1 MQQSWRSPGAM
12 PSSNSWI
19 WCVPALRQTAPP
31 SAGSGLSVQA
41 VTLGIVT
48 WRRQRPSW
56 ITSGTATPVG
66 TFRSTKWPSGPDTA
80 LTSGEPPPTQVWVDL
95 TDVSFFDSA
104 GVNAL
109 FALNNDLAAAECS
122 LGVIAPEE
130 SPARRVLD
138 IVQLARLMPL
148 AETSPPH
155 RD

>member
-1 MQQSWRSPGAM
+1 MSLASFQIARAAETVTVHVEGQVDVSSADDLSAEVRS
-12 PSSNSWI
+12 
-19 WCVPALRQTAPP
+19 
-31 SAGSGLSVQA
+31 
-41 VTLGIVT
+41 
-48 WRRQRPSW
+48 
-56 ITSGTATPVG
+56 
-66 TFRSTKWPSGPDTA
+66 A